1 MVNLKAKE
9 LSLGQVHSL
18 LGFVPLPRGTFASLL
33 LEPLTEFEAQELKL
47 IQDDFNSYL
56 TEGRVL
62 EGLVQALTTYPLL
75 RLAGF
80 YRAPI
85 QLSIEQNIA
94 DIAIEDEDT
103 IITARLDILAFNK
116 TRQLE
121 ANQFFW
127 VLIIESKNSAPA
139 PAAGLP
145 QLLTYAYKSLEQQ
158 DAVWGLV
165 TNGELHQF
173 VYIQRGNPPTYQLM
187 PTLNLLEAQ
196 AGSQLLQVL
205 KAIRSNA

>member
-18 LGFVPLPRGTFASLL
+18 LGFVPLPRGTFTLN
-33 LEPLTEFEAQELKL
+33 LEPLTEFEVQELKL

-103 IITARLDILAFNK
+103 TIAARLDILAFNK

-121 ANQFFW
+121 AHQFFW
-127 VLIIESKNSAPA
+127 VLVIESKNSAAA
-139 PAAGLP
+139 PASGLP
-145 QLLTYAYKSLEQQ
+145 QLLTYAYKSLEHQ

-173 VYIQRGNPPTYQLM
+173 VHIQRGNPPTYQLM

-205 KAIRSNA
+205 KAIRANA

>member
-18 LGFVPLPRGTFASLL
+18 LGFVPLPRGTFAQRLH
-33 LEPLTEFEAQELKL
+33 LEPLTEFETQELKL

-103 IITARLDILAFNK
+103 TITARLDILAFNK

-121 ANQFFW
+121 ADRFFW
-127 VLIIESKNSAPA
+127 VLVIESKNSAAA
-139 PAAGLP
+139 PASGLP
-145 QLLTYAYKSLEQQ
+145 QLLTYAYRSLDYQ
-158 DAVWGLV
+158 DVWGLV

-173 VYIQRGNPPTYQLM
+173 VHIQRGNPPTYQLM

-205 KAIRSNA
+205 KAIRSL